1 MFRRGVGVKGRGRVL
16 IMKTVFKFIG
26 NIIRVFWNGLTV
38 CRVVI
43 GNLIFLVLII
53 FFLSVIFYDS
63 EKDLPDKAALVLSLQ
78 GDIVIQKT
86 ASVFSGRFFGE
97 TTREETL
104 LKDVIDAIDHA
115 ANDERIQALVLD
127 LREMRA
133 VGISKLQYIGDTL
146 NRFKESGKPIIAAED
161 AYTQGQYYL
170 AAHADRIYVHPMGGV
185 YLNGFGVYRK
195 YFKTALEKLL
205 IQFHVFRVGTY
216 KSALEPF
223 LRDDMSPYA
232 KEANLAWL
240 TVLWDAFKTDLAR
253 LRGLKPEAIDDY
265 INNISAHLKKVDGD
279 TAQLAVDYGLV
290 DELKTRDG
298 VIDELIQL
306 VGQDKDNDT
315 YNQIQFD
322 EYLDVIRPDLRPTNP
337 DRSKIGIIVARGMI
351 LDGIQPAGRI
361 GGDTLS
367 DLIRKARLND
377 EVSAIVLRIDSPGGS
392 ALASETIRR
401 EIEITRQ
408 AGKPLIASMS
418 SVAASGGYWISSA
431 ADEIWASPTT
441 ITGSIGIFGAFATL
455 EKSLGSLGIR
465 SDGVGTT
472 RLADAF
478 DPSRPLGREV
488 ADSLQQIIENNYRR
502 FIQLVAEG
510 RNLELKDVEK
520 AAQGRVWAGKT
531 AGELGLID
539 KFGNLQDAVK
549 SAAELAGLEE
559 YDTIY
564 IEQELTARE
573 KLIQR
578 LNQFLIQAFNRFRG
592 QAAHPLVELYG
603 DVSESLQQM
612 MTLNDPRGVYS
623 YCMVCQIHLTA
634 CAAWQSYFDPWGF
647 MW

>member
-1 MFRRGVGVKGRGRVL
+1 
-16 IMKTVFKFIG
+16 MKTLFKFIG
-26 NIIRVFWNGLTV
+26 SIIRGFWNGLTV

-53 FFLSVIFYDS
+53 FFLSIIFYDS
-63 EKDLPDKAALVLSLQ
+63 EEDFPDNAALILSLQ

-86 ASVFSGRFFGE
+86 ATVFSGRFFGE

-104 LKDVIDAIDHA
+104 LKDIIDAIDYA

-127 LREMRA
+127 TREMRA
-133 VGISKLQYIGDTL
+133 VGISKLQYIGEAL
-146 NRFKESGKPIIAAED
+146 MQFKENGKPIIAA
-161 AYTQGQYYL
+161 ANGYNQGQYYL
-170 AAHADRIYVHPMGGV
+170 AAHADRVYAHPMGGV
-185 YLNGFGVYRK
+185 YLNGFGIYRK

-205 IQFHVFRVGTY
+205 IKFHVFRVGTY

-240 TVLWDAFKTDLAR
+240 TVLWDAFKADLAR
-253 LRGLKPEAIDDY
+253 LRGLEPEAIDDY

-279 TAQLAVDYGLV
+279 TAQLALDYGLV
-290 DELKTRDG
+290 DELKTRDE
-298 VIDELIQL
+298 VKDELIQL
-306 VGQDKDNDT
+306 VGQDTEDNT
-315 YNQIQFD
+315 YNQIQFE
-322 EYLDVIRPDLRPTNP
+322 EYLDVIRPNLMPAIP
-337 DRSKIGIIVARGMI
+337 GRSKIGVIVARGMI
-351 LDGIQPAGRI
+351 LDGKQPAGKI

-367 DLIRKARLND
+367 DLIRKARLDD
-377 EVSAIVLRIDSPGGS
+377 EVSAIVLRLDSPGGS

-408 AGKPLIASMS
+408 AGKPVIASLS

-431 ADEIWASPTT
+431 ADEIWASRTT
-441 ITGSIGIFGAFATL
+441 ITGSIGIFGAFITL

-478 DPSRPLGREV
+478 DPARPLGREV
-488 ADSLQQIIENNYRR
+488 ADSMQQIIENNYRR

-520 AAQGRVWAGKT
+520 IAQGRVWAGKT

-539 KFGNLQDAVK
+539 KFGNLQNAVE
-549 SAAELAGLEE
+549 SAAELAGIEE

-564 IEQELTARE
+564 IKQELTARE

-578 LNQFLIQAFNRFRG
+578 LNQFLVKASNRFQDR
-592 QAAHPLVELYG
+592 AAHPLVELYS

-612 MTLNDPRGVYS
+612 MTLNDPRGIYS
-623 YCMVCQIHLTA
+623 YCMVCELH
-634 CAAWQSYFDPWGF
+634 
-647 MW
+647 